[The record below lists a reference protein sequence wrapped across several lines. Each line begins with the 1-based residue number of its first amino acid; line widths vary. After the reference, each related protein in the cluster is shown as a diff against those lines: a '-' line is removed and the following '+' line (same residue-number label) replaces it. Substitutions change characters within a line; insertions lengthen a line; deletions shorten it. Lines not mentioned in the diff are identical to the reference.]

1 MNKKFSTLMTM
12 GLLAVGAL
20 FSSAYAAVTGV
31 TPENGKYYYISE
43 APASASTYALGMT
56 GTSNA
61 DYALAGSAVADEDAL
76 NALDANYMWQAG
88 IEVKGGANV
97 YTFTNKATRQKLVF
111 DLSGAFVKDQTADNL
126 KAGVYNFTW
135 DNAVPTTGGVISVHG
150 VTMTTPTDVELTVA
164 ALVTL
169 SSSGTTLLAYEIPAQ
184 GFSAKTL
191 NDNLGSAFK
200 LSFKK
205 KADLK
210 ENLTVEANPFTSNTI
225 KAVALDKST
234 ATTATSYLFRV
245 SGSFEG
251 FTSTATSDEMKAFR
265 ASEFIVV
272 DTISYST
279 LNASLTESY
288 KYKVVKGSEMLTED
302 GKYYGAGALSA
313 VSGITGLS
321 HANTAT
327 LAVTR
332 LLDNA
337 VFAVTSDVNAPKVLK
352 IASVGAK
359 VSTGVFG
366 NGTVHILA
374 HHTKAIA
381 ADDAFVTV
389 FTFEGKYYVGTG
401 KGADTFIAL
410 GGSNIVPQLKLL
422 GIVNIMSK
430 DRADATN
437 KNTYGKVFGPT
448 TTTLATTVDAERV
461 LLNKPEG
468 QFLIT
473 STGDGQFT
481 FTNRESGKTY
491 TAAQLYYTDEDAVYA
506 NNGDTIKIVP
516 ATVGD
521 KYDGYKN
528 YSQNLELEKT
538 AFNIAVYSAVTDNV
552 YLTEK
557 HNSAG
562 HFVGLS
568 TDKGNAVNWRLV
580 KFEEKKDASN
590 DSIIYVRNLGY
601 KNSDG
606 KYDTKKDTLVAF
618 TYAIYNE
625 DNGEFLSYNAE
636 KKAYYCNPDLNK
648 LDDARNV
655 NVVKFVIKQKGEG
668 VYNLIVATPGTQMAE
683 SNVKLYGAFS
693 DDKVNQNETT
703 EGMYY
708 LTDNDLFVIDPVD
721 APNYRPVAAF
731 DTISIYKEGNEKI
744 ALYERGQ
751 FLGMQHIADV
761 KEMNPALFVD
771 TAYVR
776 DNTNKPQYLL
786 AVNAKRVIS
795 DDWCGVP
802 GHVQHKADTTYGRFL
817 VNMVDSAYAYG
828 FDKHDNP
835 YVWENNQSYKLAFV
849 KGFHTNDTLFIE
861 RAKNVVGD
869 SIWVGK
875 DNGEAIGKYAF
886 RYVDREAGSFI
897 IETQT
902 RDAAGDLTIGFIK
915 WLNGTPAVI
924 TARDQAEVFNMN
936 VEETKNPVANENI
949 NASSVSVIASE
960 GYITI
965 KGAAGKKVTIANVL
979 GQTIANTVLSSDDAT
994 IAAPAGVAVV
1004 AVEGEAA
1011 VKAIVK

>member
-1 MNKKFSTLMTM
+1 MNKKFSTLLTIFLM
-12 GLLAVGAL
+12 VGAL
-20 FSSAYAAVTGV
+20 FSNVKAAVEVATTFVSGNKYYLSADGSLFLSIKAEDKSLLTIDEAGLDEYAQWTVTSVTSNGYKFVFKNEKSGQLLAAKADGTAFVADQSEANMATAITYFKWYDDAAGAEANGGAKISTGV
-31 TPENGKYYYISE
+31 TDKDVTLDAASGNAATFGTT
-43 APASASTYALGMT
+43 ASATDFKLYVVPA
-56 GTSNA
+56 
-61 DYALAGSAVADEDAL
+61 
-76 NALDANYMWQAG
+76 AG
-88 IEVKGGANV
+88 I
-97 YTFTNKATRQKLVF
+97 
-111 DLSGAFVKDQTADNL
+111 
-126 KAGVYNFTW
+126 
-135 DNAVPTTGGVISVHG
+135 
-150 VTMTTPTDVELTVA
+150 
-164 ALVTL
+164 
-169 SSSGTTLLAYEIPAQ
+169 
-184 GFSAKTL
+184 SAKTL

-210 ENLTVEANPFTSNTI
+210 DNLTVEANPFTSNTI
-225 KAVALDKST
+225 KAVSLDKAT
-234 ATTATSYLFRV
+234 AAADAMSYVFRV

-251 FTSTATSDEMKAFR
+251 FTAPAATESEIKAFR

-279 LNASLTESY
+279 LNASLTTSY
-288 KYKVVKGSEMLTED
+288 KYKVVKGSEMVTED
-302 GKYYGAGALSA
+302 GKIYGTTAHGLTGATNA
-313 VSGITGLS
+313 D
-321 HANTAT
+321 

-332 LLDNA
+332 LLGNA
-337 VFAVTSDVNAPKVLK
+337 VFAVSADVNAPKVLK
-352 IASVGAK
+352 IASTEAK
-359 VSTGVFG
+359 VSNGVFG
-366 NGTVHILA
+366 NGTAHILD
-374 HHTKAIA
+374 HHKTSVS
-381 ADDAFVTV
+381 DAFVTV

-401 KGADTFIAL
+401 EGNDTFIAL
-410 GGSNIVPQLKLL
+410 GGSNIVPRLKLL
-422 GIVNIMSK
+422 GIVNIISK
-430 DRADATN
+430 DRDESTAH

-448 TTTLATTVDAERV
+448 TTALASAVDAERV
-461 LLNKPEG
+461 MLNKPEG

-473 STGDGQFT
+473 STGDGAFT

-538 AFNIAVYSAVTDNV
+538 AFNIAVYSAVTENV

-625 DNGEFLSYNAE
+625 DNGEFLSYNSE

-648 LDDARNV
+648 LDDARNA

-668 VYNLIVATPGTQMAE
+668 VYNLIVATPGTQMADN
-683 SNVKLYGAFS
+683 SVKLYGAFS
-693 DDKVNQNETT
+693 DDKVNQNETA

-721 APNYRPVAAF
+721 APNYRPVATF

-761 KEMNPALFVD
+761 KDMNPALFVD

-776 DNTNKPQYLL
+776 NNTNKPQYLL

-802 GHVQHKADTTYGRFL
+802 GHVQHKADTTFGRFL

-861 RAKNVVGD
+861 RANNVVGD

-886 RYVDREAGSFI
+886 RYIDREAGSFI

-936 VEETKNPVANENI
+936 VEETKNPVANETI
-949 NASSVSVIASE
+949 DATSVSVIA
-960 GYITI
+960 GNGDVTI
-965 KGAAGKKVTIANVL
+965 KGAVGKKVTIANVL

-994 IAAPAGVAVV
+994 ISVPAGVVVV
-1004 AVEGEAA
+1004 AVDGEAA

>member
-1 MNKKFSTLMTM
+1 MTM
-12 GLLAVGAL
+12 GLLTVSAL

-31 TPENGKYYYISE
+31 APEDGKYYYISE

-56 GTSNA
+56 GNSKS
-61 DYALAGSAVADEDAL
+61 DYALAGSAVADESVL
-76 NALDANYMWQAG
+76 NALDANYMWQAS
-88 IEVKGGANV
+88 IEVKGGVNI
-97 YTFTNKATRQKLVF
+97 YTFTNKATGQKLAF
-111 DLSGAFVKDQTADNL
+111 DLTGALVQDQTSANL
-126 KAGVYNFTW
+126 EAGVYNFTW
-135 DNAVPTTGGVISVHG
+135 DNTVPATGGVISVHG
-150 VTMTTPTDVELTVA
+150 VTMGTPANVELTVA
-164 ALVTL
+164 AGVTL
-169 SSSGTTLLAYEIPAQ
+169 SGSGTTLLAYEIPAQ
-184 GFSAKTL
+184 GLSAKTL

-210 ENLTVEANPFTSNTI
+210 DNLTVEANPFTSNTI
-225 KAVALDKST
+225 KAVSLDKAT
-234 ATTATSYLFRV
+234 AAADAMSYVFRV

-251 FTSTATSDEMKAFR
+251 FTATATESEIKAFR

-279 LNASLTESY
+279 LNASLTSSY
-288 KYKVVKGSEMLTED
+288 KYKVVKGSEMVTED
-302 GKYYGAGALSA
+302 GKIYGSNAHGL
-313 VSGITGLS
+313 TGS
-321 HANTAT
+321 TAAD

-337 VFAVTSDVNAPKVLK
+337 VFEVTSDVNAPKVLK

-359 VSTGVFG
+359 VSNGSFG
-366 NGTVHILA
+366 DGSAHILA
-374 HHTKAIA
+374 HHVTPIT
-381 ADDAFVTV
+381 DAFVTV

-401 KGADTFIAL
+401 TGDDTFIAL

-430 DRADATN
+430 DRDNGAS

-448 TTTLATTVDAERV
+448 TTTLATAVDAERV
-461 LLNKPEG
+461 MLNKPEG

-473 STGDGQFT
+473 STGDGNFT

-491 TAAQLYYTDEDAVYA
+491 IASQLYYTDEDAVYA

-538 AFNIAVYSAVTDNV
+538 AFNIAVYSAVTENV

-625 DNGEFLSYNAE
+625 DNGEFLSYNSE

-648 LDDARNV
+648 LDDARNA

-668 VYNLIVATPGTQMAE
+668 VYNLIVATPGTQMTDN
-683 SNVKLYGAFS
+683 SVKLYGAFS
-693 DDKVNQNETT
+693 DDKVNQNETA

-721 APNYRPVAAF
+721 APNYRPVATF

-761 KEMNPALFVD
+761 KDMNPALFVD

-776 DNTNKPQYLL
+776 NNTNKPQYLL

-802 GHVQHKADTTYGRFL
+802 GHVQHKADTTFGRFL

-861 RAKNVVGD
+861 RANNVVGD

-886 RYVDREAGSFI
+886 RYIDREAGSFI

-936 VEETKNPVANENI
+936 VEETKNPVANETI
-949 NASSVSVIASE
+949 DATSVSVIA
-960 GYITI
+960 GNGDVTI
-965 KGAAGKKVTIANVL
+965 KGAVGKKVTIANVL

-994 IAAPAGVAVV
+994 ISVPAGVVVV
-1004 AVEGEAA
+1004 AVDGEAA

>member
-1 MNKKFSTLMTM
+1 MNKKFSTL
-12 GLLAVGAL
+12 LAIFLMVGAL
-20 FSSAYAAVTGV
+20 FSNVKAAVEVATTFVSGNKYYLSADGSLFLSIKEADKSLLTINEAGLDEYAQWTVTSVTSNGYKFVFKNEKSGQLLAALADGSAFVTDQSEANMATAITYFKWYADAVTAGTNAGAKISTGV
-31 TPENGKYYYISE
+31 ADKDVTLDAASDNAATFG
-43 APASASTYALGMT
+43 ATASATDFKLYVVPTQGI
-56 GTSNA
+56 
-61 DYALAGSAVADEDAL
+61 SAATL
-76 NALDANYMWQAG
+76 NA
-88 IEVKGGANV
+88 
-97 YTFTNKATRQKLVF
+97 
-111 DLSGAFVKDQTADNL
+111 
-126 KAGVYNFTW
+126 
-135 DNAVPTTGGVISVHG
+135 
-150 VTMTTPTDVELTVA
+150 
-164 ALVTL
+164 
-169 SSSGTTLLAYEIPAQ
+169 
-184 GFSAKTL
+184 
-191 NDNLGSAFK
+191 NLGSAFK

-210 ENLTVEANPFTSNTI
+210 DNLTVEANPFTSNTI
-225 KAVALDKST
+225 KAVSLDKAT
-234 ATTATSYLFRV
+234 AAADAMSYVFRV

-251 FTSTATSDEMKAFR
+251 FTATATEAEIKAFR
-265 ASEFIVV
+265 ASEFIVL

-279 LNASLTESY
+279 LNASLTDSY
-288 KYKVVKGSEMLTED
+288 KYKVVKGSEMVTED
-302 GKYYGAGALSA
+302 GKIYAGANAHGL
-313 VSGITGLS
+313 TGS
-321 HANTAT
+321 TDAD

-337 VFAVTSDVNAPKVLK
+337 VFSVSSDVNAAKVLK

-359 VSTGVFG
+359 VSNGVYG
-366 NGTVHILA
+366 NGMDHILA
-374 HHTKAIA
+374 HHVTAVA
-381 ADDAFVTV
+381 AADAFVTV
-389 FTFEGKYYVGTG
+389 FTFENKYYVGSG
-401 KGADTFIAL
+401 SGAETFIAL

-448 TTTLATTVDAERV
+448 TTSLATAVDAERV
-461 LLNKPEG
+461 MLSKPEG

-568 TDKGNAVNWRLV
+568 TDKANAVNWRLV
-580 KFEEKKDASN
+580 KFEEKKDAAN

-648 LDDARNV
+648 LDNARNS

-668 VYNLIVATPGTQMAE
+668 VYNLIVATPGVKMTDN
-683 SNVKLYGAFS
+683 SVKLYGAFS

-761 KEMNPALFVD
+761 KDMNPALFVD

-776 DNTNKPQYLL
+776 NNTNKPQYLL

-902 RDAAGDLTIGFIK
+902 RDAVGDLTIGFIK

-979 GQTIANTVLSSDDAT
+979 GQTIANTILSSDDAT